1 MKRLFSVLIVALA
14 MTACDDAPK
23 QFVGIVDDASM
34 NTVTAVDYVTGDKVT
49 FSTEGADFSESNGL
63 LVGAPV
69 IVDYRGEAV
78 DGARALKVVT
88 DATYINAVGRW
99 ITSDPID
106 ETADIG
112 VELLT
117 EGRAESINMATL
129 RYTGWELQGEPGV
142 IMLKGQSIGNHQTID
157 FTEDALIYEE
167 NGMLLMAVDGR
178 DIVYRKAEP
187 AQDCSE

>member
-1 MKRLFSVLIVALA
+1 MKRFFSVVMAALVV
-14 MTACDDAPK
+14 TACDDTPK

-49 FSTEGADFSESNGL
+49 FSTEGADFSESVGI

-69 IVDYRGEAV
+69 VVDYRGEAV

-99 ITSDPID
+99 IASDPID
-106 ETADIG
+106 DAACVG
-112 VELLT
+112 VELFT

-142 IMLKGQSIGNHQTID
+142 IMLKGQSIGNGQTID
-157 FTEDALIYEE
+157 FTADALIYDE
-167 NGMLLMAVDGR
+167 NGLLLMALDGT
-178 DIVYRKAEP
+178 DTVYRKAMEN
-187 AQDCSE
+187 Q

>member
-1 MKRLFSVLIVALA
+1 MLAALA
-14 MTACDDAPK
+14 MTACDDTPK

-34 NTVTAVDYVTGDKVT
+34 NTLTAVDAVTGDTVT

-63 LVGAPV
+63 LAGAPV
-69 IVDYRGEAV
+69 IVDYRGDAA
-78 DGARALKVVT
+78 DGVRALKVVT

-99 ITSDPID
+99 IMSDPND
-106 ETADIG
+106 ETADMG
-112 VELLT
+112 VEIFT
-117 EGRAESINMATL
+117 EGRAGSINMATL

-167 NGMLLMAVDGR
+167 DGRLLMSLGDR
-178 DIVYRKAEP
+178 NIVYRKVE
-187 AQDCSE
+187 